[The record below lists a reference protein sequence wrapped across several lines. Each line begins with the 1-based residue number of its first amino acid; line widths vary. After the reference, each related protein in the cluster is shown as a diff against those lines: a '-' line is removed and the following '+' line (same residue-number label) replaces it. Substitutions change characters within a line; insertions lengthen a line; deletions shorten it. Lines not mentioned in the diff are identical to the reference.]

1 MFSFYRFHIPET
13 LCYCSQSFFHLAV
26 WLSFLSVWPT
36 VPVRLWAWPAGT
48 SNHSGHLGGPNVT
61 RFHRSLPAS
70 RLQRDGGKRHRGRGV
85 FHLSVSSSISPSTS
99 PRQTHIIG
107 HIINF
112 TAAVWEQVFS
122 ELSEGLC
129 LSPELKGYMPWHRLS
144 PRLRTAFYYCVQ
156 PLFEGYH
163 TEFYL
168 DTIHRQPN
176 ESKSAQ
182 GKSKGRSNTD
192 CPAHTQKIN
201 AETRFLSLS
210 VSDKIFPRL
219 EAEVLK
225 VLLLFLLFG
234 YTIQLLTSTD
244 FQRPLGFV
252 NEKQLKTQKDEFEG

>member
-1 MFSFYRFHIPET
+1 MFSFFFTTFPWFNTPET
-13 LCYCSQSFFHLAV
+13 LCYCSQTFFHLTV
-26 WLSFLSVWPT
+26 WLSFLSVLPT

-61 RFHRSLPAS
+61 RFHPSLPVG
-70 RLQRDGGKRHRGRGV
+70 RLQRDWSKRHRGRGV
-85 FHLSVSSSISPSTS
+85 FHLSVSSSVSPSTS
-99 PRQTHIIG
+99 PQQTHIIG

-122 ELSEGLC
+122 ELSEGLG

-168 DTIHRQPN
+168 DTIHRQQN
-176 ESKSAQ
+176 ESKSTQ

-192 CPAHTQKIN
+192 CPAHTRKLN
-201 AETRFLSLS
+201 AETQFLSLPFRQDS
-210 VSDKIFPRL
+210 PPSGSK
-219 EAEVLK
+219 VLK

-234 YTIQLLTSTD
+234 YTINCWSPQMWPRTKKEGREQL
-244 FQRPLGFV
+244 
-252 NEKQLKTQKDEFEG
+252 